1 MTYFDSRR
9 FSVFILLFLLAGCA
23 SEPVIRPSKPSP
35 TDTGKTPNYSQAR
48 PITGVYA
55 NQPAVN
61 DFVAHMVHDYGF
73 SEDYLNSLFSQAN
86 KLDSVVRLEVDPF
99 VPPKPK
105 YQGPISTEPVIPPKP
120 TPTPGWGSYRRQFID
135 ETHINNGVRFWQ
147 DNEAALQRAAATYHV
162 DPEYIVGIIGVE
174 TYFGRNVGKTNT
186 FDALST
192 LAFFTLRR
200 SEYFTK
206 ELENFLL
213 MTQEEHCEPRKI
225 IGSWAGAM
233 GLGQFMPKSFRKL
246 AVDFN
251 GDGKRDLWNS
261 EDAIGSVAHYFK
273 TSGWRF
279 NDLVATPASGGNVNG
294 DYVILGTDNGNEFW
308 AIGDNFKTIK
318 KYNSSNKYAMAVHQ
332 LGQTIK
338 QRYLMRK

>member
-1 MTYFDSRR
+1 MTTFRQL
-9 FSVFILLFLLAGCA
+9 FVIFLLLLLAGCA
-23 SEPVIRPSKPSP
+23 SEPIIRPSKPTP
-35 TDTGKTPNYSQAR
+35 IDTGRIPDYVEPR
-48 PITGVYA
+48 LIVGIYA
-55 NQPAVN
+55 NQPAVTA
-61 DFVAHMVHDYGF
+61 FVQHMVHDYGF

-86 KLDSVVRLEVDPF
+86 RLDSVLRLEVDPQ

-105 YQGPISTEPVIPPKP
+105 YTGAVSSEPAVRPKPKP
-120 TPTPGWGSYRRQFID
+120 TLGWSTYRKQFMD
-135 ETHINNGVRFWQ
+135 DAHINNGVNFWRQ
-147 DNEAALQRAAATYHV
+147 NAEALQRASATYHV

-192 LAFFTLRR
+192 LSFFTLRR
-200 SEYFTK
+200 AEYFTK

-213 MTQEEHCEPRKI
+213 MSKEENYEPRKVV
-225 IGSWAGAM
+225 GSWAGAL

-261 EDAIGSVAHYFK
+261 EDAIGSVAHYFNN
-273 TSGWRF
+273 SGWKF
-279 NDLVATPASGGNVNG
+279 NQPVATPING
-294 DYVILGTDNGNEFW
+294 DIDDLYIILGTDSGNDFW
-308 AIGDNFKTIK
+308 AVGDNFNTIK

-332 LGQTIK
+332 LGQAIK
-338 QRYLMRK
+338 HRYLAMK

>member
-1 MTYFDSRR
+1 MNLTIYNR
-9 FSVFILLFLLAGCA
+9 FLCFIVILLLFGCA
-23 SEPVIRPSKPSP
+23 SEPVIRPSKPLPS
-35 TDTGKTPNYSQAR
+35 DTGKLPSYIEAR
-48 PITGVYA
+48 PIVGVYA
-55 NQPAVN
+55 NQPGVQA
-61 DFVAHMVHDYGF
+61 FVEHMVHDYGF
-73 SEDYLNSLFSQAN
+73 SADYLNNLFSQAQR
-86 KLDSVVRLEVDPF
+86 LQSVLNLEVDPML
-99 VPPKPK
+99 PPKPK
-105 YQGPISTEPVIPPKP
+105 YIGPVGPEIAKKPKP
-120 TPTPGWGSYRRQFID
+120 TQGWSSYRKQFIN
-135 ETHINNGVRFWQ
+135 ENRINDGVIFWRA
-147 DNEAALQRAAATYHV
+147 NAKALKRASEIYHV

-192 LAFFTLRR
+192 LAFFTIRR

-213 MTQEEHCEPRKI
+213 MSKEEGYDPRQI

-261 EDAIGSVAHYFK
+261 EDAIGCVANYFNNA
-273 TSGWRF
+273 GWKF
-279 NDLVATPASGGNVNG
+279 NQIVTNSIKGDIEG
-294 DYVILGTDNGNEFW
+294 DYIILESDTGNEYW
-308 AIGDNFKTIK
+308 AVGSNFNTIK

-332 LGQTIK
+332 LGQAIK
-338 QRYLMRK
+338 QRYLLNK

>member
-1 MTYFDSRR
+1 MTSTFKR
-9 FSVFILLFLLAGCA
+9 FTTFSLLLLLAGCA
-23 SEPVIRPSKPSP
+23 SEPVIRPSKPHP
-35 TDTGKTPNYSQAR
+35 TDTGRVPDYVEPR
-48 PITGVYA
+48 PLVGIYA
-55 NQPAVN
+55 NQPAVYE
-61 DFVAHMVHDYGF
+61 FIQHMVHDYGF

-86 KLDSVVRLEVDPF
+86 KLDSVIRLEVDPF

-105 YQGPISTEPVIPPKP
+105 YTGPPLPPAAPQKPKP
-120 TPTPGWGSYRRQFID
+120 TLGWTKYRGQFLT
-135 ETHINNGVRFWQ
+135 EAHINNGVLFWRQ
-147 DNEAALQRAAATYHV
+147 NAQALQRAAQTYQV

-200 SEYFTK
+200 AEYFTK

-213 MTQEEHCEPRKI
+213 MSKEENLEPRSVV
-225 IGSWAGAM
+225 GSWAGAL

-251 GDGKRDLWNS
+251 GDGKRDLWNA
-261 EDAIGSVAHYFK
+261 EDAIGSVANYFHNA
-273 TSGWRF
+273 GWQF
-279 NDLVATPASGGNVNG
+279 NQLVATPING
-294 DYVILGTDNGNEFW
+294 DIDNEYIILGTDNGNQFW
-308 AIGDNFKTIK
+308 AVGKNFNTIK

-332 LGQTIK
+332 LGQAIK
-338 QRYLMRK
+338 HRYTMMK

>member
-1 MTYFDSRR
+1 MTTYRR
-9 FSVFILLFLLAGCA
+9 LFVLFLLLLLAGCA
-23 SEPVIRPSKPSP
+23 SEPVIRPSKPTP
-35 TDTGKTPNYSQAR
+35 VDTGKVPDYVEPR
-48 PITGVYA
+48 PLVGIYA
-55 NQPAVN
+55 NQAGVRE
-61 DFVAHMVHDYGF
+61 FIQHMVHDYGF
-73 SEDYLNSLFSQAN
+73 SEDYLNGLFSQAN
-86 KLDSVVRLEVDPF
+86 KLDSVIRLEVDPF

-105 YQGPISTEPVIPPKP
+105 YTGPISSEPVVPPKP
-120 TPTPGWGSYRRQFID
+120 KVTAGWSSYRKQFLD
-135 ETHINNGVRFWQ
+135 DTHINNGVNFWRQ
-147 DNEAALQRAAATYHV
+147 NAAALQRAAQTYHV

-192 LAFFTLRR
+192 LSFFTIRR
-200 SEYFTK
+200 AEYFSK

-213 MTQEEHCEPRKI
+213 MSKEENLNPRSVV
-225 IGSWAGAM
+225 GSWAGAL

-273 TSGWRF
+273 NSGWQF
-279 NDLVATPASGGNVNG
+279 NQLVATPING
-294 DYVILGTDNGNEFW
+294 DIDAEYIILGTDSGNQFW
-308 AIGDNFKTIK
+308 AIGQNFKTIK

-332 LGQTIK
+332 LGQSIK
-338 QRYLMRK
+338 QRYLMTK

>member
-1 MTYFDSRR
+1 MNVTIYYR
-9 FSVFILLFLLAGCA
+9 FFCFYIILVLFGCA
-23 SEPVIRPSKPSP
+23 SEPVIRPSKPFPS
-35 TDTGKTPNYSQAR
+35 DTGKLPSYIEPR
-48 PITGVYA
+48 PIVGVYA

-61 DFVAHMVHDYGF
+61 AFIEHMAHDYGF
-73 SEDYLNSLFSQAN
+73 SVDYLNTLFSQAQR
-86 KLDSVVRLEVDPF
+86 LDSVLRLEVDPML
-99 VPPKPK
+99 PPKPK
-105 YQGPISTEPVIPPKP
+105 YQGPIGPEPIKKPKP
-120 TPTPGWGSYRRQFID
+120 TAGWSSYRKQFLD
-135 ETHINNGVRFWQ
+135 ETHINNGVNFWRANAQ
-147 DNEAALQRAAATYHV
+147 ALQRAATIYHV
-162 DPEYIVGIIGVE
+162 DPEYIIGIIGVE

-192 LAFFTLRR
+192 LAFFTIRR

-213 MTQEEHCEPRKI
+213 MSKEEGYEPRQI

-261 EDAIGSVAHYFK
+261 EDAIGSVANYFC
-273 TSGWRF
+273 SAGWRF
-279 NDLVATPASGGNVNG
+279 NQLVTRPIKG
-294 DYVILGTDNGNEFW
+294 DIDDEYIILETDSGNEFW
-308 AIGDNFKTIK
+308 AISSNFNTIK

-332 LGQTIK
+332 LGQAIK
-338 QRYLMRK
+338 QRYLMNK

>member
-1 MTYFDSRR
+1 MTFRR
-9 FSVFILLFLLAGCA
+9 LFVLFLLLLLAGCA
-23 SEPVIRPSKPSP
+23 SEPIIRPSKPTP
-35 TDTGKTPNYSQAR
+35 IDTGRIPDYVEPRLIVGIYS
-48 PITGVYA
+48 
-55 NQPAVN
+55 NQPAVTA
-61 DFVAHMVHDYGF
+61 FVQHMVHDYGF

-86 KLDSVVRLEVDPF
+86 RLDSVLRLEVDPQ

-105 YQGPISTEPVIPPKP
+105 YQGAVSPEPLTPSKP
-120 TPTPGWGSYRRQFID
+120 QPTLGWSSYRKQFLD
-135 ETHINNGVRFWQ
+135 DAHINNGVNFWRQ
-147 DNEAALQRAAATYHV
+147 NAEALQRASATYHV

-192 LAFFTLRR
+192 LSFFTLRR
-200 SEYFTK
+200 AEYFTK

-213 MTQEEHCEPRKI
+213 MTKEENYEPRKVV
-225 IGSWAGAM
+225 GSWAGAL

-261 EDAIGSVAHYFK
+261 EDAIGSVAHYF
-273 TSGWRF
+273 TSSGWKF
-279 NDLVATPASGGNVNG
+279 NELVATPING
-294 DYVILGTDNGNEFW
+294 DISDKYIILGTDNGNQFW

-332 LGQTIK
+332 LGQAIK
-338 QRYLMRK
+338 QRYFAMK

>member
-1 MTYFDSRR
+1 MTTFRR
-9 FSVFILLFLLAGCA
+9 LFVIFLLILLAGCA
-23 SEPVIRPSKPSP
+23 SEPIIRPSKPYP
-35 TDTGKTPNYSQAR
+35 TDTGKIPDYIEPR
-48 PITGVYA
+48 PIVGIYA
-55 NQPAVN
+55 NQSAVTV
-61 DFVAHMVHDYGF
+61 FVQHMVHDYGF

-86 KLDSVVRLEVDPF
+86 RLDSVLRLEVDPQ

-105 YQGPISTEPVIPPKP
+105 YTGAVLPEPITPPKP
-120 TPTPGWGSYRRQFID
+120 KVTAGWSSYRKQFMD
-135 ETHINNGVRFWQ
+135 DAHINNGVNFWRA
-147 DNEAALQRAAATYHV
+147 NAEALQRASATYHV

-200 SEYFTK
+200 AEYFTK

-213 MTQEEHCEPRKI
+213 MSKEENYEPRKVV
-225 IGSWAGAM
+225 GSWAGAL

-261 EDAIGSVAHYFK
+261 EDAIGSVAHYFNN
-273 TSGWRF
+273 SGWKF
-279 NDLVATPASGGNVNG
+279 NQPVATPING
-294 DYVILGTDNGNEFW
+294 DIDDLYIILGTDSGNDFW
-308 AIGDNFKTIK
+308 AVGDNFNTIK

-332 LGQTIK
+332 LGQAIK
-338 QRYLMRK
+338 QRYLAMK

>member
-1 MTYFDSRR
+1 MTTYRR
-9 FSVFILLFLLAGCA
+9 LFVLFLLLLLLAGCA
-23 SEPVIRPSKPSP
+23 SEPVIRPSKPTP
-35 TDTGKTPNYSQAR
+35 VDTGKVPDYIEPR
-48 PITGVYA
+48 PLIGIYA
-55 NQPAVN
+55 NQAGVRE
-61 DFVAHMVHDYGF
+61 FIQHMVHDYGF
-73 SEDYLNSLFSQAN
+73 SEDYLNGLFSQAN
-86 KLDSVVRLEVDPF
+86 KLDSVIRLEVDPF

-105 YQGPISTEPVIPPKP
+105 YTGPISSEPVVPPKP
-120 TPTPGWGSYRRQFID
+120 KVTAGWSSYRKQFLD
-135 ETHINNGVRFWQ
+135 DTHINNGVNFWRQ
-147 DNEAALQRAAATYHV
+147 NAAALQRAAQTYHV

-192 LAFFTLRR
+192 LSFFTIRR
-200 SEYFTK
+200 AEYFSK

-213 MTQEEHCEPRKI
+213 MSKEENLEPRKI
-225 IGSWAGAM
+225 IGSWAGAL

-273 TSGWRF
+273 NSGWQF
-279 NDLVATPASGGNVNG
+279 NQLVATPING
-294 DYVILGTDNGNEFW
+294 DIDAEYIILGTDSGNQFW
-308 AIGDNFKTIK
+308 AIGQNFKTIK

-332 LGQTIK
+332 LGQSIK
-338 QRYLMRK
+338 QRYLMTK

>member
-1 MTYFDSRR
+1 MIMSTYHRLIAF
-9 FSVFILLFLLAGCA
+9 FLLLLLAGCA
-23 SEPVIRPSKPSP
+23 SEPVIRPSKPYPS
-35 TDTGKTPNYSQAR
+35 DTGKLPSYTEVR
-48 PITGVYA
+48 PIVGVYA
-55 NQPAVN
+55 NPPAVTA
-61 DFVAHMVHDYGF
+61 FVQHMVHDYGF
-73 SEDYLNSLFSQAN
+73 SEDYLNGLFSQAN
-86 KLDSVVRLEVDPF
+86 KLDSVLRLEVDAQ

-105 YQGPISTEPVIPPKP
+105 YTGPVAPEPLIPPKP
-120 TPTPGWGSYRRQFID
+120 KPTPGWSSYRKQFMD
-135 ETHINNGVRFWQ
+135 DAHINNGVNFWRA
-147 DNEAALQRAAATYHV
+147 NAEALQRAAATYHV

-200 SEYFTK
+200 AEYFTK

-213 MTQEEHCEPRKI
+213 MTKEEGYEPRNV
-225 IGSWAGAM
+225 IGSWAGAL

-261 EDAIGSVAHYFK
+261 VDAIGSVAHYFSS
-273 TSGWRF
+273 SGWKF
-279 NDLVATPASGGNVNG
+279 NEPVATPING
-294 DYVILGTDNGNEFW
+294 DIDAEYIILGTDNGNQFW

-332 LGQTIK
+332 LGQSIK
-338 QRYLMRK
+338 QRYLAMK

>member
-1 MTYFDSRR
+1 MTFRR
-9 FSVFILLFLLAGCA
+9 LFVLVLLLLLAGCA
-23 SEPVIRPSKPSP
+23 SEPVIRPSKPTP
-35 TDTGKTPNYSQAR
+35 VDTGRVPDYVEAR
-48 PITGVYA
+48 PIVGIYA
-55 NQPAVN
+55 NQPAVTA
-61 DFVAHMVHDYGF
+61 FVQHMVHDYGF
-73 SEDYLNSLFSQAN
+73 SEDYLNGLFSQAN
-86 KLDSVVRLEVDPF
+86 KLDSVIRLEVDPF

-105 YQGPISTEPVIPPKP
+105 YTGPVSPQPVLPPKP
-120 TPTPGWGSYRRQFID
+120 KVTPGWSKYRQQFLD
-135 ETHINNGVRFWQ
+135 DTHINNGVNFWRQ
-147 DNEAALQRAAATYHV
+147 NAEALQRAAQTYHV

-192 LAFFTLRR
+192 LSFFTIRR

-213 MTQEEHCEPRKI
+213 MLKEENLEPRRV
-225 IGSWAGAM
+225 IGSWAGAL

-261 EDAIGSVAHYFK
+261 VDAIGSVAHYFSN
-273 TSGWRF
+273 SGWKF
-279 NDLVATPASGGNVNG
+279 NQLVATPING
-294 DYVILGTDNGNEFW
+294 DIDDEYIILGTDSGNQFW
-308 AIGDNFKTIK
+308 AVGKNFNTIK

-332 LGQTIK
+332 LGQAIK
-338 QRYLMRK
+338 QRYLMSK

>member
-1 MTYFDSRR
+1 MTTSSLHR
-9 FSVFILLFLLAGCA
+9 FCTFSLLLLLAGCA
-23 SEPVIRPSKPSP
+23 SEPVIRPSKP
-35 TDTGKTPNYSQAR
+35 TPVDIGRIPDYIEAR
-48 PITGVYA
+48 PIVGIYA
-55 NQPAVN
+55 NQPAVTV
-61 DFVAHMVHDYGF
+61 FVQHMVHDYGF

-86 KLDSVVRLEVDPF
+86 KLDSVIRLEVDPF

-105 YQGPISTEPVIPPKP
+105 YQGAVSPVPVVPPKP
-120 TPTPGWGSYRRQFID
+120 KPTLGWSSYRKQFMD
-135 ETHINNGVRFWQ
+135 DAHINNGVNFWRQ
-147 DNEAALQRAAATYHV
+147 NAEALQRASTTYHV

-192 LAFFTLRR
+192 LSFFTLRR
-200 SEYFTK
+200 AEYFTK

-213 MTQEEHCEPRKI
+213 MSKEENYEPRKV
-225 IGSWAGAM
+225 IGSWAGAL

-261 EDAIGSVAHYFK
+261 EDAIGSVAHYFSK
-273 TSGWRF
+273 SGWKF
-279 NDLVATPASGGNVNG
+279 NQLVATPING
-294 DYVILGTDNGNEFW
+294 DIDAEYIILGTDNGSQFW
-308 AIGDNFKTIK
+308 AVGDNFKTIK

-332 LGQTIK
+332 LGQSIK
-338 QRYLMRK
+338 QRYLAMK

>member
-1 MTYFDSRR
+1 MTTCRR
-9 FSVFILLFLLAGCA
+9 LFVLFLLLLLAGCA
-23 SEPVIRPSKPSP
+23 SEPVIRPSKPHP
-35 TDTGKTPNYSQAR
+35 TDIGRVPDYIEVR
-48 PITGVYA
+48 PIVGIYA
-55 NQPAVN
+55 NQPAVTT
-61 DFVAHMVHDYGF
+61 FVQHMVHDYGF

-86 KLDSVVRLEVDPF
+86 KLDSVLRLEVDPQ

-105 YQGPISTEPVIPPKP
+105 YQGAVSPVPVAPPKP
-120 TPTPGWGSYRRQFID
+120 KPTLGWSSYRKQFMD
-135 ETHINNGVRFWQ
+135 DAHINNGVNFWRA
-147 DNEAALQRAAATYHV
+147 NAEALQRASATYHV

-192 LAFFTLRR
+192 LSFFTLRR
-200 SEYFTK
+200 AEYFTK

-213 MTQEEHCEPRKI
+213 MAKEENYEPRKV
-225 IGSWAGAM
+225 IGSWAGAL

-261 EDAIGSVAHYFK
+261 EDAIGSVAHYFSN
-273 TSGWRF
+273 SGWKF
-279 NDLVATPASGGNVNG
+279 NQPVATPING
-294 DYVILGTDNGNEFW
+294 DIDAEYIILGTDNGNDFW
-308 AIGDNFKTIK
+308 AVGDNFKTIK

-332 LGQTIK
+332 LGQSIK
-338 QRYLMRK
+338 QRYLAMK